1 MEQVWSKILELGG
14 VVERGWLGELGKYEM
29 GTYRWYL
36 INES

>member
-1 MEQVWSKILELGG
+1 MSKILELGG
-14 VVERGWLGELGKYEM
+14 VVERGWLRELGKYEM